1 MIYGR
6 KHKWIKIC
14 LKEACRGMCPHLL
27 NDENF
32 RGHAKGSTDIECV
45 LIYGIMR
52 ILKDMPKE
60 GLWSHV
66 WKENESLLISNYNFI
81 FCNVSSMFFLIC
93 TFSSLYICTL

>member
-1 MIYGR
+1 
-6 KHKWIKIC
+6 
-14 LKEACRGMCPHLL
+14 MCPHLL

-66 WKENESLLISNYNFI
+66 
-81 FCNVSSMFFLIC
+81 
-93 TFSSLYICTL
+93 